1 MLNRRIRDQAS
12 SARLCREHE
21 GSCNPIRKFTLN
33 HITHNNEHVMA
44 LKESG
49 WVAHENY
56 PSVSPKYQGPIEV
69 YSTLQYRVLNIRK
82 KNRIERPKT

>member
-12 SARLCREHE
+12 SARLRREHE
-21 GSCNPIRKFTLN
+21 GGCNPIRKF
-33 HITHNNEHVMA
+33 THNNEHVMA

-69 YSTLQYRVLNIRK
+69 YSTLQYRVVNIRK
-82 KNRIERPKT
+82 KKTHRTPKDILR